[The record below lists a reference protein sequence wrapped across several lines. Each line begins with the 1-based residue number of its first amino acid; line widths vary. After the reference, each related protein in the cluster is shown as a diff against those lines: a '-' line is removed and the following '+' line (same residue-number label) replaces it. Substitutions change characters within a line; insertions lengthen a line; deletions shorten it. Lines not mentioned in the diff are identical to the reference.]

1 MKIGF
6 FIDNFYPMVDGVVN
20 VVDNYARRLSE
31 KHEVIIFAPEA
42 DDKNFRDGYPYKVI
56 RCKKIQLLTTDYQLA
71 IPKLDTKFMT
81 KLKKIKLDIVHM
93 HSPFSMGEVAINY
106 AKKNKVPIFA
116 TLHSQYKKDFDLRIK
131 SEAISNI
138 LLKDVIGRFN
148 KCDYVFAMN
157 EDVSR
162 VYRGYGLKKKP
173 IILNNATDFDK
184 SFDNEKLIK
193 FKTEK
198 KIDSQKFNMLF
209 VGRIDKIK
217 NIEFTMN
224 VMCELKKQT
233 NKFHMYFVGSGY
245 DFEYFKLMIK
255 RKKISDNVTMVGP
268 VYDREKLK
276 YWYRSS
282 DLFVFPSLYDT
293 NSLVQIEASSQ
304 EVPTIFIK
312 DSVTS
317 NLITN
322 NQNGYIEENNI
333 LKFSSR
339 IKNIMENLDSNKII
353 GLNASNTIYIH
364 WNQIVEKLES
374 YYLGVK
380 RK

>member
-1 MKIGF
+1 
-6 FIDNFYPMVDGVVN
+6 
-20 VVDNYARRLSE
+20 
-31 KHEVIIFAPEA
+31 
-42 DDKNFRDGYPYKVI
+42 
-56 RCKKIQLLTTDYQLA
+56 
-71 IPKLDTKFMT
+71 
-81 KLKKIKLDIVHM
+81 M

-106 AKKNKVPIFA
+106 AKKNNVPIFA

-173 IILNNATDFDK
+173 IILNNATDFNK

-255 RKKISDNVTMVGP
+255 KKKISDNVTMIGP

-339 IKNIMENLDSNKII
+339 IKNIMENLDSNKTI
-353 GLNASNTIYIH
+353 GLNASNSIYIH

>member
-1 MKIGF
+1 
-6 FIDNFYPMVDGVVN
+6 
-20 VVDNYARRLSE
+20 
-31 KHEVIIFAPEA
+31 
-42 DDKNFRDGYPYKVI
+42 
-56 RCKKIQLLTTDYQLA
+56 
-71 IPKLDTKFMT
+71 
-81 KLKKIKLDIVHM
+81 
-93 HSPFSMGEVAINY
+93 
-106 AKKNKVPIFA
+106 
-116 TLHSQYKKDFDLRIK
+116 
-131 SEAISNI
+131 
-138 LLKDVIGRFN
+138 
-148 KCDYVFAMN
+148 
-157 EDVSR
+157 
-162 VYRGYGLKKKP
+162 
-173 IILNNATDFDK
+173 
-184 SFDNEKLIK
+184 
-193 FKTEK
+193 
-198 KIDSQKFNMLF
+198 
-209 VGRIDKIK
+209 
-217 NIEFTMN
+217 MN
-224 VMCELKKQT
+224 VMCELKKQS

-255 RKKISDNVTMVGP
+255 KKKISDNVTMVGP

-339 IKNIMENLDSNKII
+339 IKNIMENLDSNKTI